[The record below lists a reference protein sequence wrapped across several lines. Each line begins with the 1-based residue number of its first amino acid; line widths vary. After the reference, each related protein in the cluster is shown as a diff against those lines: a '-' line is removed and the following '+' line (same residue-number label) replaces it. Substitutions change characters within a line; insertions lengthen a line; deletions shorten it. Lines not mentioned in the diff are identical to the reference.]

1 MSTMTHSKDIGDQSF
16 NDVIAPTLGNGPKPV
31 SETSFRKNLSP
42 SYQYVLDNVVSPQKR
57 HKKSLEKPEK
67 FVEISRQCN
76 SFSQKHEKNIK
87 SFVENH
93 G

>member
-1 MSTMTHSKDIGDQSF
+1 MGQNPCRRRHFQ
-16 NDVIAPTLGNGPKPV
+16 
-31 SETSFRKNLSP
+31 KNFSP

-76 SFSQKHEKNIK
+76 SFSQKHEKNPK
-87 SFVENH
+87 SFVENR